1 MVFCVYGI
9 SNYRTHYRTHNIS
22 IALAKHVNTLFV
34 SVYDTSYVN
43 IKIATIF
50 NKAINFNIKKRS
62 NDRCIMSINDSLKL
76 LNKVKFIIIIFI
88 TDFFINHI
96 IFFLFFMPVFRCIS
110 IVHIVHICYKA
121 FIFSCSECV
130 R

>member
-9 SNYRTHYRTHNIS
+9 SNYHTHYRTHNIS
-22 IALAKHVNTLFV
+22 IALEKHVNTLFV

-62 NDRCIMSINDSLKL
+62 NYRCIMSINDSLKL

-96 IFFLFFMPVFRCIS
+96 I
-110 IVHIVHICYKA
+110 
-121 FIFSCSECV
+121 
-130 R
+130 